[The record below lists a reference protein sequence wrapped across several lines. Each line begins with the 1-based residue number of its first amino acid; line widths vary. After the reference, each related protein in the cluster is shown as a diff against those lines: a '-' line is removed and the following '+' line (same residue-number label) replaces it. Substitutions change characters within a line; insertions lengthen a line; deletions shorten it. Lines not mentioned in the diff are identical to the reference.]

1 MRVHRQEPRKTR
13 RQIGQRIGRLRH
25 ARRPASTA
33 AQRADFKQKI
43 LENPRNFIAQP
54 TLNLSRHPSY
64 IDGHFEGRHVDLRP
78 YILCGE
84 KISIVPGG
92 LTRVALRKGSLVV
105 NSSQGGG
112 SKDTWVQLLLEEDE
126 MLSRVADSL
135 YWMSRY
141 IERAEHTT
149 RLLDVNLNLM
159 LDESAASADRRWQ
172 RMLQALG
179 NPKSVVQSNDPYDL
193 TRQLIFDTGNK
204 ASILSCIISAR
215 ENSRHVR
222 EQISTEQWH
231 RINRLFLQVTRPEL
245 QLAAP
250 NSEQPT
256 EFLQQVMEGVH
267 QFQGVTDST
276 MSHGEGWQFIQV
288 SRYIER
294 ATATALLLEAYHD
307 DLWSQPEQI
316 PEGNEYLFMMGL
328 LRSATAFEAYCK
340 VYTADLTP
348 RPHPRVSPARPGVS
362 PLPALCHQQPAACAG
377 IHRQ

>member
-1 MRVHRQEPRKTR
+1 
-13 RQIGQRIGRLRH
+13 
-25 ARRPASTA
+25 
-33 AQRADFKQKI
+33 
-43 LENPRNFIAQP
+43 
-54 TLNLSRHPSY
+54 
-64 IDGHFEGRHVDLRP
+64 
-78 YILCGE
+78 
-84 KISIVPGG
+84 
-92 LTRVALRKGSLVV
+92 
-105 NSSQGGG
+105 
-112 SKDTWVQLLLEEDE
+112 

-159 LDESAASADRRWQ
+159 LDESATSADRRWQ
-172 RMLQALG
+172 RMLHALG
-179 NPKSVVQSNDPYDL
+179 NPKSVTWAGDPYVL
-193 TRQLIFDTGNK
+193 TRTLIFDTGNK

-215 ENSRHVR
+215 ENSRQVR

-231 RINRLFLQVTRPEL
+231 RINSLFLQVTRPEL

-250 NSEQPT
+250 AGAEQPT

-288 SRYIER
+288 GRYIER
-294 ATATALLLEAYHD
+294 ATATALLLEAYHA
-307 DLWSQPEQI
+307 DLWSQPERI
-316 PEGNEYLFMMGL
+316 PEGNEYLEWMGL

-348 RPHPRVSPARPGVS
+348 DRILEFLLLDAEFPHSLRFAIDNLQHALEAIEGESGRSRAE
-362 PLPALCHQQPAACAG
+362 PLRRLSGRLQAMLSYSSVDEILTGDVVAYLRGIQIECRAIHEAIYNLYIDYSVQAALAG
-377 IHRQ
+377 